1 MASTRG
7 SVKERISGDVPGEL
21 MEIVLRLRRGV
32 RRRVRR
38 DWSYRPLT
46 DSEIELVVLLQER
59 PGTRVGEAA
68 EALGLVPN
76 TVSTLV
82 GRLVD
87 GGLVSRRP
95 DPDDA
100 RAARLELTPAARR
113 RIADRRDRRRQVV
126 QRAMAELGTGD
137 RRAIAAAL
145 PALRR
150 LSDLVGES

>member
-1 MASTRG
+1 VTSTRQ
-7 SVKERISGDVPGEL
+7 SVKDRTSGDVPGEL
-21 MEIVLRLRRGV
+21 MEVVLHLRRGV
-32 RRRVRR
+32 RRRVHRG
-38 DWSYRPLT
+38 WSYRPLT
-46 DSEIELVVLLQER
+46 DSEVELVVLLHER

-87 GGLVSRRP
+87 AGLLSRRP

-126 QRAMAELGTGD
+126 QRAMAELDPED
-137 RRAIAAAL
+137 RRAIEAAL
-145 PALRR
+145 PALHR
-150 LSDLVGES
+150 LSELVGET

>member
-1 MASTRG
+1 M
-7 SVKERISGDVPGEL
+7 
-21 MEIVLRLRRGV
+21 RRQ
-32 RRRVRR
+32 VRR
-38 DWSYRPLT
+38 DWPYSPLT
-46 DSEIELVVLLQER
+46 ESEVELLRLLSDR

-87 GGLVSRRP
+87 AGLAVRRP
-95 DPDDA
+95 DPADA
-100 RAARLELTPAARR
+100 RAARLDLTPAARR

-126 QRAMAELGTGD
+126 EVAMVDLTDED
-137 RRAIAAAL
+137 RRAIEAAL

-150 LSDLVGES
+150 LSDRVGES

>member
-1 MASTRG
+1 MTPTPQ
-7 SVKERISGDVPGEL
+7 SVKDRPIGQMPGDLIEVVGRI
-21 MEIVLRLRRGV
+21 RRGV

-38 DWSYRPLT
+38 DWPYRPLT
-46 DSEIELVVLLQER
+46 ESEVELVVLLSEH

-68 EALGLVPN
+68 EVLGLMPN

-87 GGLVSRRP
+87 AGLAVRRP
-95 DPDDA
+95 DPVDA

-126 QRAMAELGTGD
+126 EGAMAQLTDED
-137 RRAIAAAL
+137 RRAIERSL

-150 LSDLVGES
+150 LSDLVGEP